1 MKIFDCTM
9 FFDENMMYDL
19 RLNLLNDYVD
29 KFVVVESLYTHRGNK
44 KKQNFN
50 IEDYKKFKDKIIYI
64 LIDEEPNDL
73 YEINDE
79 KDKDNE
85 GLKRLNTLKR
95 IKLQYNSLAKGIKEA
110 NPDDL
115 IILSDC
121 DEIPNLKNIK
131 NSLNND
137 ILVFKQQLYYFKF
150 NFLYKNYDWFGSK
163 ACKKKL
169 LKTFEWL
176 RYVKSKKY
184 AFWRIDTMFSNT
196 KYKNI
201 KIIEDGGWHF
211 TKIKKPEDI
220 FYTLSNFG
228 EYNEFVTSGL
238 TVDDFKTFI
247 SKGELPYDHSADKKS
262 SVKDKFSNIV
272 KLEKNSD
279 HLPEFLIK
287 NKEKYKNWFS

>member
-9 FFDENMMYDL
+9 FFDEKMMYDL

-50 IEDYKKFKDKIIYI
+50 IDDYKKFKDKIIYI

-73 YEINDE
+73 YEINN
-79 KDKDNE
+79 KKDNE

-95 IKLQYNSLAKGIKEA
+95 IKLQYNSLANGIKEA
-110 NPDDL
+110 DPDDL

-121 DEIPNLKNIK
+121 DEIPNLKNIN
-131 NSLNND
+131 NSLNKD

-238 TVDDFKTFI
+238 TADDFKNFI

>member
-9 FFDENMMYDL
+9 FFDEKMMYDL

-50 IEDYKKFKDKIIYI
+50 IDDYKKFKDKIIYI

-73 YEINDE
+73 YEINN
-79 KDKDNE
+79 KKDNE

-95 IKLQYNSLAKGIKEA
+95 IKLQYNSLSNGIKEA
-110 NPDDL
+110 DPDDL

-287 NKEKYKNWFS
+287 NKEKYKSWFS

>member
-95 IKLQYNSLAKGIKEA
+95 IKLQYNSLEKGIKDA
-110 NPDDL
+110 DLDDL

-131 NSLNND
+131 ENVNND
-137 ILVFKQQLYYFKF
+137 IVVFKQRLYYFKF

-184 AFWRIDTMFSNT
+184 GFWRIDTMFSNT

-201 KIIEDGGWHF
+201 KIVEDGGWHF
-211 TKIKKPEDI
+211 TKIKNPEDI

-238 TVDDFKTFI
+238 TVDDFRNFTK
-247 SKGELPYDHSADKKS
+247 KGELPYDHSADKKS
-262 SVKDKFSNIV
+262 SVKEKFSNIV

-287 NKEKYKNWFS
+287 NKEKYKSWFS

>member
-1 MKIFDCTM
+1 M
-9 FFDENMMYDL
+9 FFDEKMMYDL

-50 IEDYKKFKDKIIYI
+50 IDDYKKFKDKIIYI

-73 YEINDE
+73 YEINN
-79 KDKDNE
+79 KKDNE

-95 IKLQYNSLAKGIKEA
+95 IKLQYNSLAEGIKEA
-110 NPDDL
+110 NSDDL

-121 DEIPNLKNIK
+121 DEIPNLKNIN

-238 TVDDFKTFI
+238 TADDFKNFI

-272 KLEKNSD
+272 KLEKNSE

-287 NKEKYKNWFS
+287 NKEKYKSWFS

>member
-9 FFDENMMYDL
+9 FFDEKMMYDL

-50 IEDYKKFKDKIIYI
+50 IDDYKKFKDKIIYI

-73 YEINDE
+73 YEINN
-79 KDKDNE
+79 KKDNE

-95 IKLQYNSLAKGIKEA
+95 IKLQYNSLANGIKEA
-110 NPDDL
+110 DPDDL

-131 NSLNND
+131 KTLNND

-184 AFWRIDTMFSNT
+184 GFWRIDTMFSNT

-238 TVDDFKTFI
+238 TADDFKNFI

-287 NKEKYKNWFS
+287 NKEKYKSWFS

>member
-9 FFDENMMYDL
+9 FFDEKMMYDL

-44 KKQNFN
+44 KNQNFN
-50 IEDYKKFKDKIIYI
+50 IDDYKKFKDKIIYI

-73 YEINDE
+73 YEINN
-79 KDKDNE
+79 KKDNE

-110 NPDDL
+110 DPDDL

-121 DEIPNLKNIK
+121 DEIPNLKNIN

-238 TVDDFKTFI
+238 TADDFKNFI
-247 SKGELPYDHSADKKS
+247 SKGELPYNHSADKKS
-262 SVKDKFSNIV
+262 SVKEKFSNIV

>member
-1 MKIFDCTM
+1 M
-9 FFDENMMYDL
+9 FFDEKMMYDL

-50 IEDYKKFKDKIIYI
+50 IDDYKKFKDKIIYI
-64 LIDEEPNDL
+64 LIDEEPSNL
-73 YEINDE
+73 YEINNE
-79 KDKDNE
+79 KDNE

-95 IKLQYNSLAKGIKEA
+95 IKLQYNSLEKGIKEA
-110 NPDDL
+110 NADDL

-137 ILVFKQQLYYFKF
+137 ILVFKQRLYYFKF

-184 AFWRIDTMFSNT
+184 GFWRIDTMFSNN
-196 KYKNI
+196 KYRNI
-201 KIIEDGGWHF
+201 KIIDNGGWHF

-238 TVDDFKTFI
+238 TADDFRNFI

-272 KLEKNSD
+272 KLEKNLD

-287 NKEKYKNWFS
+287 NKEKYKSWFS

>member
-9 FFDENMMYDL
+9 FFDENMMYGL

-79 KDKDNE
+79 KDNE

-95 IKLQYNSLAKGIKEA
+95 IKLQYNSLEKGIKDA
-110 NPDDL
+110 DLDDL

-131 NSLNND
+131 ENINND
-137 ILVFKQQLYYFKF
+137 IVVFKQRLYYFKF
-150 NFLYKNYDWFGSK
+150 NYLYKNYDWFGSK

-176 RYVKSKKY
+176 RYVKSKRY
-184 AFWRIDTMFSNT
+184 GFWRIDTMFSDT

-238 TVDDFKTFI
+238 TADDFRNFI
-247 SKGELPYDHSADKKS
+247 TKGELPYDHAADKKS
-262 SVKDKFSNIV
+262 SVKEKFSNII

>member
-50 IEDYKKFKDKIIYI
+50 TDDYKKFKDKIIYI

-73 YEINDE
+73 YEINNE
-79 KDKDNE
+79 KDNE

-95 IKLQYNSLAKGIKEA
+95 IKLQYNSLEKGIKDA
-110 NPDDL
+110 DLDDL

-131 NSLNND
+131 ENVNND
-137 ILVFKQQLYYFKF
+137 IVVFKQRLYYFKF

-184 AFWRIDTMFSNT
+184 GFWRMDTIFSNT

-228 EYNEFVTSGL
+228 EYNEFVASGL
-238 TVDDFKTFI
+238 TADDFKNFI

>member
-95 IKLQYNSLAKGIKEA
+95 IKLQYNSLEKGIKDA
-110 NPDDL
+110 DLDDL

-131 NSLNND
+131 ENVNND
-137 ILVFKQQLYYFKF
+137 IVVFKQRLYYFKF

-184 AFWRIDTMFSNT
+184 GFWRIDTMFSNT

-201 KIIEDGGWHF
+201 KIVEDGGWHF
-211 TKIKKPEDI
+211 TKIKNPEDI

-238 TVDDFKTFI
+238 TVDDFRNFTT
-247 SKGELPYDHSADKKS
+247 KGELPYDHSADKKS
-262 SVKDKFSNIV
+262 SVKEKFSNIV

-287 NKEKYKNWFS
+287 NKEKYKSWFS

>member
-1 MKIFDCTM
+1 M

-79 KDKDNE
+79 KDNE

-95 IKLQYNSLAKGIKEA
+95 IKLQYNSLEKGIKDA
-110 NPDDL
+110 DLDDL

-131 NSLNND
+131 ENINND
-137 ILVFKQQLYYFKF
+137 IVVFKQRLYYFKF
-150 NFLYKNYDWFGSK
+150 NYLYKNYDWFGSK

-176 RYVKSKKY
+176 RYVKSKRY
-184 AFWRIDTMFSNT
+184 GFWRIDTMFSDT

-228 EYNEFVTSGL
+228 EYNEFVLSGL
-238 TVDDFKTFI
+238 TADDFRNFI
-247 SKGELPYDHSADKKS
+247 TKGELPYDHAADKKS
-262 SVKDKFSNIV
+262 SVKEKFSNII

>member
-19 RLNLLNDYVD
+19 RLNLLNEYVD

-50 IEDYKKFKDKIIYI
+50 IDDYKKFKDKIIYI

-73 YEINDE
+73 YEINNQ
-79 KDKDNE
+79 KDNE

-110 NPDDL
+110 DPDDL

-131 NSLNND
+131 NTLNND

-163 ACKKKL
+163 ACKKKT

-184 AFWRIDTMFSNT
+184 GFWRIDTMFSNT

-238 TVDDFKTFI
+238 TADDFKNFI

-287 NKEKYKNWFS
+287 NKEKYKSWFS

>member
-1 MKIFDCTM
+1 MKIFDCSI
-9 FFDENMMYDL
+9 FLDENLMFEV
-19 RLNLLNDYVD
+19 RLNTLNQYVD
-29 KFVVVESLYTHRGNK
+29 KFVVVESLYTHAGNK

-79 KDKDNE
+79 KDNE

-95 IKLQYNSLAKGIKEA
+95 IKLQYNSLEKGIKDA
-110 NPDDL
+110 DLDDL

-131 NSLNND
+131 ENINND
-137 ILVFKQQLYYFKF
+137 IVVFKQRLYYFKF
-150 NFLYKNYDWFGSK
+150 NYLYKNYDWFGSK

-184 AFWRIDTMFSNT
+184 GFWRIDTMFSDT

-228 EYNEFVTSGL
+228 EYNEFVLSGL
-238 TVDDFKTFI
+238 TADDFRNFI
-247 SKGELPYDHSADKKS
+247 TKGELPYDHAADKKS
-262 SVKDKFSNIV
+262 SVKEKFSNIV

>member
-79 KDKDNE
+79 KDNE

-95 IKLQYNSLAKGIKEA
+95 IKLQYNSLEKGIKDA
-110 NPDDL
+110 DLDDL

-131 NSLNND
+131 ENINND
-137 ILVFKQQLYYFKF
+137 IVVFKQRLYYFKF
-150 NFLYKNYDWFGSK
+150 NYLYKNYDWFGSK

-176 RYVKSKKY
+176 RYVKSKRY
-184 AFWRIDTMFSNT
+184 GFWRIDTMFSDT

-228 EYNEFVTSGL
+228 EYNEFVLSGL
-238 TVDDFKTFI
+238 TADDFRNFI
-247 SKGELPYDHSADKKS
+247 TKGELPYDHAADKKS
-262 SVKDKFSNIV
+262 SVKEKFSNII

>member
-19 RLNLLNDYVD
+19 RLNLLNEYVD

-50 IEDYKKFKDKIIYI
+50 IDDYKKFKDKIIYI

-73 YEINDE
+73 YEINNE
-79 KDKDNE
+79 KDNE

-95 IKLQYNSLAKGIKEA
+95 IKLQYNSLTKGIKEA
-110 NPDDL
+110 NSDDL

-121 DEIPNLKNIK
+121 DEIPDLKNIK
-131 NSLNND
+131 NNLKND
-137 ILVFKQQLYYFKF
+137 ILIFKQKLYYFKF

-211 TKIKKPEDI
+211 TKIKNPEDI

-238 TVDDFKTFI
+238 TADDFKNFI